1 MLLSKQPIYLLN
13 YSIIK
18 NFIAFI
24 KRNNDASNDRFS
36 ENQFNEVYGCN
47 LMDGAI
53 PIEVSVL
60 CVLRREENSRYRLLL
75 VV

>member
-1 MLLSKQPIYLLN
+1 MFRRSGKQRLIIRGAFSSITFLSFYARTLLMNALFQLYQL
-13 YSIIK
+13 
-18 NFIAFI
+18 
-24 KRNNDASNDRFS
+24 
-36 ENQFNEVYGCN
+36 VV
-47 LMDGAI
+47 MDGAI

>member
-1 MLLSKQPIYLLN
+1 MMLTWQG
-13 YSIIK
+13 
-18 NFIAFI
+18 IATFH
-24 KRNNDASNDRFS
+24 
-36 ENQFNEVYGCN
+36 EQEVEED

-60 CVLRREENSRYRLLL
+60 CVLRREKNSRYRLLL

>member
-1 MLLSKQPIYLLN
+1 MKFCKLESIRLNCSSCCRAIALDLSLM
-13 YSIIK
+13 
-18 NFIAFI
+18 F
-24 KRNNDASNDRFS
+24 
-36 ENQFNEVYGCN
+36 EEC

-60 CVLRREENSRYRLLL
+60 FVLRREENSPYRLLL

>member
-1 MLLSKQPIYLLN
+1 MGNDILNLL
-13 YSIIK
+13 
-18 NFIAFI
+18 A
-24 KRNNDASNDRFS
+24 
-36 ENQFNEVYGCN
+36 